1 MSQKAS
7 ERPSSY
13 KSNRREKQYNN
24 EFRNK
29 YDLLGFKVNKKRFS
43 HKTVSK
49 PKTKLF
55 SKYDQI
61 NYPNSNRTNYTY
73 IYDSYKNQKEIFPT
87 LVGSDI
93 HLISQFNLDNNKD
106 NNYKKY
112 NKKNDVKY
120 YYYDIS
126 KKNPFEGP
134 SQYEKM
140 HKERK
145 KIIAKAIK
153 KEENDFSEIANIE
166 QAIYNKKT
174 LKKEE
179 LNQLIYYFIDILYKD
194 VDKLLNDKEGLMS
207 YNYKISRIA
216 KIVVF
221 MDNIDQIKVLESM
234 KKTADSHNKMELYE
248 RLSDEVEGINKMRKS
263 KLRKSDF
270 SSGVIRDGY
279 SYRAQIRKTLKN
291 SMK

>member
-1 MSQKAS
+1 MSQKTS

-13 KSNRREKQYNN
+13 NSNRREKQYDN

-120 YYYDIS
+120 YYYDIG

-145 KIIAKAIK
+145 KIIAKVI
-153 KEENDFSEIANIE
+153 
-166 QAIYNKKT
+166 
-174 LKKEE
+174 KKEE